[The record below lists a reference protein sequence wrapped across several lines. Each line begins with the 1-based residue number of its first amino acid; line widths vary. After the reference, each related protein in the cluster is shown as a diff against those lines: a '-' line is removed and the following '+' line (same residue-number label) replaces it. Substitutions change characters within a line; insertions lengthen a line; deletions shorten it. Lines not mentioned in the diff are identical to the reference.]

1 MTTGH
6 DEELAAFCAREWPR
20 LVGALRLAYGDQG
33 LAEDLA
39 QDALERVCRRW
50 RRVQAMDR
58 PEAWVRRVAF
68 NAAASTFRRADAG
81 RRALQR
87 HGPDASELPAPEPE
101 LLAVRDALAALD
113 QRPRTAVVLRYYLD
127 MTPAE
132 AGAVMG
138 CSGQAV
144 RNLTHRAVGRLRDV
158 LGPDGW
164 ELGTREE
171 AASDAH

>member
-1 MTTGH
+1 VATRH

-20 LVGALRLAYGDQG
+20 LVGALRLAYGDQE

-39 QDALERVCRRW
+39 QEALEGACRRW
-50 RRVQAMDR
+50 RRVGAMDH

-68 NAAASTFRRADAG
+68 NAAASSFRRSDAG
-81 RRALQR
+81 RRAMRR
-87 HGPDASELPAPEPE
+87 HGPDAIETRAPDPE
-101 LLAVRDALAALD
+101 LLAVRDALASLD
-113 QRPRTAVVLRYYLD
+113 ERPRTAIVLRYYLG

-132 AGAVMG
+132 AGDAMG

-144 RNLTHRAVGRLRDV
+144 RNLTHRAIRRLREV

-164 ELGTREE
+164 ELATMEE
-171 AASDAH
+171 VASDAY